1 MKSPQQ
7 LSQEIIDIIKAT
19 GNYFVGNTSGMSNDG
34 TVNVYHPKGYSVS
47 AIAANPISSG
57 EVIVFN
63 VNGVWYAF
71 GEQRTVIKQDILIQ
85 RKSRAIVSDDY
96 PVIVLFGKEMPIA
109 NLQKLSI
116 GGNQPRKIIQINNEE
131 ISLPLIIDVDDFNDV
146 PVNITGY
153 INNLNKRKYSAFYKW
168 RYAPGFTSIFGIVG
182 KIVQIVNGV
191 KKEASIIRI
200 QGESIFD
207 IAYFYY
213 GYGLW
218 LSFRKPSRVVRNGD
232 FTDYSSGNSFVN
244 LGKENAGLRYD
255 DTITI
260 IKSWEGSCTLKR
272 ELLDY
277 EVLSPGGIQIST
289 SGVIAMGDFAITD
302 FVLSY
307 ANFKQTYTI
316 NFTGKTVTNYT
327 DSYGNYFATNS
338 RWKASHN
345 VEDPFE
351 YLGDYFEC
359 ALYYQGFANPS
370 SLGGVGAFIGVS
382 YTSRTGVQVLTNRE
396 KFEEV
401 ANALG
406 YTNISGDI
414 ATRTDY
420 PNLRLTFVR
429 FPDVE
434 ILPTIKSQSYK
445 DSLEGY
451 APILHF
457 ETNYISQQLT
467 VEKSFTFDSIS
478 PQSQEISYSWSSI
491 FTLIFKDIPG
501 TEIPSNLVLNSSE
514 FFVASITNYPGNT
527 SPGTTFSF
535 SALVNHDFDPSFLN
549 NMPTLNYYLKSLI
562 RSRVSSFALEDVIID
577 GIRIH
582 PYLKRLTVTLAI
594 ISSKTTRIAP
604 SFGNKLISDNGSI
617 YTFLSRTINISEIIN
632 GAGAG
637 LLTKFK
643 YAVGYSPLFL
653 NSYSLDVSDR
663 FAQQANEYLKTLSFI
678 KNRFYIV
685 LDNYVEVWR
694 LFSDGKIRFEKI
706 IDNIEYYDA
715 KGLSRIEENNQGNIT
730 SSNIIYSSSYH
741 PI

>member
-34 TVNVYHPKGYSVS
+34 TVNVYHPKGYSIS

-57 EVIVFN
+57 EVIVFK
-63 VNGVWYAF
+63 VNDIWYAF

-85 RKSRAIVSDDY
+85 RKSRAIVDDDY

-131 ISLPLIIDVDDFNDV
+131 LSLPLIIDVNDFNDV
-146 PVNITGY
+146 PIDITGY

-168 RYAPGFTSIFGIVG
+168 TYSFIFPPGVVG
-182 KIVQIVNGV
+182 KIVQIINGV
-191 KKEASIIRI
+191 KKEVNIIRI
-200 QGESIFD
+200 QGERSFD
-207 IAYFYY
+207 IAYLYY

-218 LSFRKPSRVVRNGD
+218 LSFGKPSRVVRDGD

-244 LGKENAGLRYD
+244 SGKVNAGLRYD
-255 DTITI
+255 NTITI
-260 IKSWEGSCTLKR
+260 IKSWEGSCTFKR

-277 EVLSPGGIQIST
+277 EVLSPGGIQVST

-307 ANFKQTYTI
+307 ANFRQTYTI

-327 DSYGNYFATNS
+327 DGNGNYFATNS

-345 VEDPFE
+345 IEDPFK
-351 YLGDYFEC
+351 YLGDYFDC
-359 ALYYQGFANPS
+359 ALYYQGFFNPS
-370 SLGGVGAFIGVS
+370 SIGGVSAFIGVS
-382 YTSRTGVQVLTNRE
+382 YSSTTGVKVLTNRE

-434 ILPTIKSQSYK
+434 ILPTFKSQSYK

-457 ETNYISQQLT
+457 EANYISQQLT
-467 VEKSFTFDSIS
+467 VETSFNANTLYL
-478 PQSQEISYSWSSI
+478 QEISYSWSSI

-501 TEIPSNLVLNSSE
+501 TETPSNLVLDSSE
-514 FFVASITNYPGNT
+514 FFIATITTYPSNT
-527 SPGTTFSF
+527 STGTTFSF
-535 SALVNHDFDPSFLN
+535 SALVHHDFNPSFLN
-549 NMPTLNYYLKSLI
+549 NMPTLNYYLNSLI
-562 RSRVSSFALEDVIID
+562 RSRVSSFTLGDAVLID
-577 GIRIH
+577 GIYI
-582 PYLKRLTVTLAI
+582 PTYLRRLTVTLTI
-594 ISSKTTRIAP
+594 ISSKTIKIAP

-617 YTFLSRTINISEIIN
+617 YTFLSRTVNISETIN
-632 GAGAG
+632 GGGTG
-637 LLTKFK
+637 LLTKFR

-653 NSYSLDVSDR
+653 NNNNYSLSISDR
-663 FAQQANEYLKTLSFI
+663 FAQQASEYLKTFSFI

-694 LFSDGKIRFEKI
+694 LFPDGKIRFERI
-706 IDNIEYYDA
+706 IGNIEYYDA
-715 KGLSRIEENNQGNIT
+715 QGLSRVEKNNQGNIT
-730 SSNIIYSSSYH
+730 SSNTIYSSSYH